1 MVMIFW
7 WVTGLLLL
15 AGIVVWA
22 ITFWNRRSL
31 RQIGRA
37 SCRERV

>member
-31 RQIGRA
+31 RRSPVLIANSQ
-37 SCRERV
+37 